1 LLNTVPEE
9 SSADRP
15 GWHADLR
22 LKFEASDLRTFMH
35 REHSGPLMVQ
45 RAFYPEGDVCH
56 AVILH
61 PPSGI
66 VGGDVLNIQVQC
78 HRGAS
83 ALCTTPG
90 ATRFYGSDG
99 RRASQTQT
107 LDINGGSMEWLPQET
122 IYFNEV
128 QAHQKLVVNLAEH
141 SRFIGWDINC
151 FGRPAGGHYL
161 EHGEA
166 HVGVCINYDDTALLH
181 EQLRI
186 HGGSDLQRLSGL
198 RGATV
203 SATMIAVS
211 NNISDE
217 WLPLIRELLPDKNFA
232 ATLVDHALVIRYLGD
247 HTQQVKGVFINVWQL
262 LRPLINNRKACAPRI
277 WAT

>member
-1 LLNTVPEE
+1 MF
-9 SSADRP
+9 SAVNKQFSAEKQ
-15 GWHADLR
+15 GWQAHLH
-22 LKFEASDLRTFMH
+22 LTFEASELRTFMH

-66 VGGDVLNIQVQC
+66 VGGDTLDIRVQC
-78 HRGAS
+78 LEGAS

-99 RRASQTQT
+99 RRATQTQT
-107 LDINGGSMEWLPQET
+107 LDVSGSMEWLPQET

-128 QAHQKLVVNLAEH
+128 RAHQKLVVNLTAD

-151 FGRPAGGHYL
+151 FGRPAGDYYL
-161 EHGEA
+161 EKGEA
-166 HVGVCINYDDTALLH
+166 HIGLRINCSNSPLLH

-186 HGGSDLQRLSGL
+186 NDGADLKRLSGL

-211 NNISDE
+211 GNINAE
-217 WLPLIRELLPDKNFA
+217 WLPLVRQLLPDKHFA
-232 ATLVDHALVIRYLGD
+232 ATLVDHALVIRYLGEQ
-247 HTQQVKGVFINVWQL
+247 TQHVKGVFINVWRL
-262 LRPLINNRKACAPRI
+262 LRPLINNRESCEPRI